1 MSLADMRR
9 DFCLAG
15 LSESDLLPDPIQQFE
30 RWFQDALAA
39 PVPDTNAMVLSTATT
54 DAKPSS
60 RVVLLKH
67 VDARG
72 FTFFTNYGS
81 RKAGELERNPR
92 VSLLFPW
99 MQLERQV
106 IVEGTAARVPREE
119 SETYFHSR
127 PRASQL
133 AAWASPQSSVIPAR
147 SVLEERFGVATQKY
161 DGQTVPLPDFWGGY
175 RVDPE
180 AIEFWQ
186 GRPSRLHDRLRY
198 RRRGEGGW
206 VIERLAS

>member
-1 MSLADMRR
+1 MRR

-106 IVEGTAARVPREE
+106 IVEGTAARVPRQE

>member
-106 IVEGTAARVPREE
+106 IVEGTAARVPRQE

-175 RVDPE
+175 RVEPE